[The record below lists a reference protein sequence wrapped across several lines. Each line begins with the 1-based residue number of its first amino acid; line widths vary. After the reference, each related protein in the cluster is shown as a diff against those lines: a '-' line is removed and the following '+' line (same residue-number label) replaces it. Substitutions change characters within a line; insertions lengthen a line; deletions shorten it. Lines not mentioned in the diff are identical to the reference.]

1 MSEIVNMSQKIRI
14 LLGQLTNQAS
24 AGERAFMEMLATY
37 IYTEA
42 FKDGYAKGYA
52 EALTEA
58 QDERNDNEL

>member
-14 LLGQLTNQAS
+14 LLGEMTKLAS
-24 AGERAFMEMLATY
+24 VGERTFMEMLATY

-52 EALTEA
+52 EAFTEPLEKGKE
-58 QDERNDNEL
+58 Q